1 MSFIWLTLFKYQ
13 RSSNLRLALVYIRNF
28 HQFEK
33 VEWNKLVRGESL
45 RTSNNKENALILN
58 PLIKLGAFW
67 MFTVL
72 SCVRGFFLKVPH
84 PCSSFLTSWSQDEA
98 GFSETLECLRFVFD
112 FVFLLALVFCI
123 TVQSCWIFSPLLLK
137 VELLLTPAWE
147 SCVFLFILLIALRFH
162 KEIAFAKV
170 INNNN
175 NNSNNNKNNKNKNI
189 ISISIINLQFPEY
202 YSFLRIWMVSH

>member
-58 PLIKLGAFW
+58 PLIKFGASW

-72 SCVRGFFLKVPH
+72 SCVRGFFSP
-84 PCSSFLTSWSQDEA
+84 SSASL
-98 GFSETLECLRFVFD
+98 
-112 FVFLLALVFCI
+112 LVFSH
-123 TVQSCWIFSPLLLK
+123 VVKSRRSWFSRDPGVSAFRIWLRLFARVGLLYHSP
-137 VELLLTPAWE
+137 VLLNFFPAASKGW
-147 SCVFLFILLIALRFH
+147 VA
-162 KEIAFAKV
+162 A
-170 INNNN
+170 
-175 NNSNNNKNNKNKNI
+175 
-189 ISISIINLQFPEY
+189 Y
-202 YSFLRIWMVSH
+202 TGLRILCFLVHFINSVTIS